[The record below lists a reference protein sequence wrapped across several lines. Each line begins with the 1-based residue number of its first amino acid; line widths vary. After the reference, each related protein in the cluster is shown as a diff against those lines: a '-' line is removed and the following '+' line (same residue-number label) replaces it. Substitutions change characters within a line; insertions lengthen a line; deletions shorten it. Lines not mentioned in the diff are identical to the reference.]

1 MDNQRMLKF
10 CEQLDGISAMEWK
23 KLKLIVDQLF
33 SQKTR
38 ELERE
43 LKLSAEDAEETIR
56 QQFG

>member
-1 MDNQRMLKF
+1 MLKY